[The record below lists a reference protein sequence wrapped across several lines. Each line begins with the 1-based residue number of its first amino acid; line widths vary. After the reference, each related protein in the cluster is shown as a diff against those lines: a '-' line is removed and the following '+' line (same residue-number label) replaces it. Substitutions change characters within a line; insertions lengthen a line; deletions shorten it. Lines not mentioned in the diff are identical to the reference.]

1 MPRTILLSFLCL
13 MLSGESHALDRLTPA
28 GVELGRATGG
38 SVERS
43 VDLDGD
49 QPVTTFVVARVG
61 AGSMLQRTAAGAW
74 TEWNGD
80 PAALIDARLPIGVGT
95 VTYRIDASP
104 LGANA
109 LILGYRTPEALKYGV
124 LALGGHP

>member
-1 MPRTILLSFLCL
+1 MPRTILLSLLCL
-13 MLSGESHALDRLTPA
+13 VLSGQSHALDRLTA
-28 GVELGRATGG
+28 GGVELGRALGG
-38 SVERS
+38 LVERS

-61 AGSMLQRTAAGAW
+61 AGTMLQRTAEGAW
-74 TEWNGD
+74 AEWNGD
-80 PAALIDARLPIGVGT
+80 PAALIDARFPLGVGT

-109 LILGYRTPEALKYGV
+109 LILGYRTPEGLKYGV
-124 LALGGHP
+124 LALGGQP